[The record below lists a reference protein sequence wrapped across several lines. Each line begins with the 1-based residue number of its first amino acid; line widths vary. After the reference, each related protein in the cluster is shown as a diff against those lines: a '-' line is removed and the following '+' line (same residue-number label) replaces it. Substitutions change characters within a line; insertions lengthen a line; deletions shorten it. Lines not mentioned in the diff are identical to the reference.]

1 MKSVN
6 PDIMR
11 KQKLPFRRPAR
22 LWTVQY
28 QPNAI
33 LPSMTCLT
41 ILLRRILCILDLV
54 MTTQFRKDLKRI
66 NKRGK
71 DLSLLKDVLQTLRE
85 EQALEEKYRDH
96 ALTGNYIGFR
106 ECHIQPDWLLVYAIN
121 KEELILTASR
131 TGSHSDLF

>member
-1 MKSVN
+1 M
-6 PDIMR
+6 
-11 KQKLPFRRPAR
+11 
-22 LWTVQY
+22 
-28 QPNAI
+28 
-33 LPSMTCLT
+33 
-41 ILLRRILCILDLV
+41 LDLV

-85 EQALEEKYRDH
+85 EQALEENYRDH

>member
-1 MKSVN
+1 M
-6 PDIMR
+6 
-11 KQKLPFRRPAR
+11 
-22 LWTVQY
+22 
-28 QPNAI
+28 
-33 LPSMTCLT
+33 
-41 ILLRRILCILDLV
+41 LDLV

-85 EQALEEKYRDH
+85 EQALEEKYHDH

-121 KEELILTASR
+121 KEEPILTASR